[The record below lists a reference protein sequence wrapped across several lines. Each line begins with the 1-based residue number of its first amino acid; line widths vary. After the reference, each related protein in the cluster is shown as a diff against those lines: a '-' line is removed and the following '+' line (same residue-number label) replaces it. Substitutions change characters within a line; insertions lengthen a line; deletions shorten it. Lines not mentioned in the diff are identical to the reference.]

1 MFSTSNLQISIHFLL
16 PLLMSHGHEMLA
28 LWLTLH
34 ETSTD
39 ITVSFY
45 VSKKSYQEE
54 ETSKTDD
61 VVNKPGTFEI
71 RKYASFTTITKA
83 QLLSF
88 DSWNM
93 RHPFMRYPLSICVIR
108 EYRWATPGC
117 NGSSNCWGGEYLLQ
131 IDTIFIIKDRRCPS
145 RSDYNFHKLLFLF
158 KVSSIVHTKQ
168 SSGFPDF
175 YLSIVLVFFESY
187 MKDREY

>member
-1 MFSTSNLQISIHFLL
+1 M
-16 PLLMSHGHEMLA
+16 
-28 LWLTLH
+28 
-34 ETSTD
+34 
-39 ITVSFY
+39 
-45 VSKKSYQEE
+45 
-54 ETSKTDD
+54 
-61 VVNKPGTFEI
+61 
-71 RKYASFTTITKA
+71 
-83 QLLSF
+83 
-88 DSWNM
+88 
-93 RHPFMRYPLSICVIR
+93 
-108 EYRWATPGC
+108 
-117 NGSSNCWGGEYLLQ
+117 LQ